1 LRLENL
7 RATGLAGALLS
18 TTIIAVAPAVA
29 DSDTQSQ
36 TTTAAA
42 AAPAPAAKTAV
53 PAPVATKASSSLTV
67 SSVRRTVIAGKRVV
81 VRGTLRPAG
90 SGRAV
95 ALQVRQ
101 SGGGWKTIDHDRTNA
116 KGRYVLAW
124 RAAKTGTRRIRVH
137 FGGTRELSSARHQAG
152 TTRVYRRALA
162 SWYGPGLYGGH
173 LACGG
178 TLTPGT
184 LGVANKSLP
193 CGTKVT
199 LHYKGRTVRVPVVD
213 RGPYVGAREFDL
225 TAATKAKLG
234 FGSTGMVLTTR

>member
-1 LRLENL
+1 LRLLNL
-7 RATGLAGALLS
+7 RVLGLSGALLS
-18 TTIIAVAPAVA
+18 TTILTVAPAIA
-29 DSDTQSQ
+29 NSDTHSP
-36 TTTAAA
+36 A
-42 AAPAPAAKTAV
+42 AAPAAAT
-53 PAPVATKASSSLTV
+53 PVASKASSSLTV
-67 SSVRRTVIAGKRVV
+67 SSVRRTVMAGKRVV
-81 VRGTLRPAG
+81 VRGTLRPAPA
-90 SGRAV
+90 GRAV
-95 ALQVRQ
+95 VSLQIGKR
-101 SGGGWKTIDHDRTNA
+101 GGGWLTVDHDRTSS

-124 RAAKTGTRRIRVH
+124 RASKTGTRRVRVH
-137 FGGTRELSSARHQAG
+137 FGGTRQLSSARHLAG
-152 TTRVYRRALA
+152 TTSIYRRALA

-199 LHYKGRTVRVPVVD
+199 LHYHGRTVRVPVID

-234 FGSTGMVLTTR
+234 FGSTGTVLTTR

>member
-1 LRLENL
+1 MRLKNL
-7 RATGLAGALLS
+7 RATGLTGALLS

-29 DSDTQSQ
+29 DSDAQSQ
-36 TTTAAA
+36 TTTAT
-42 AAPAPAAKTAV
+42 AAPAPATAKTAV
-53 PAPVATKASSSLTV
+53 PTPVATKASSSLTV

-81 VRGTLRPAG
+81 VRGSLRPAG

-101 SGGGWKTIDHDRTNA
+101 SGGGWKTVDHDRTNA

-199 LHYKGRTVRVPVVD
+199 LHYKGRTVRVPVID

-234 FGSTGMVLTTR
+234 FGSTGTVLTTR

>member
-1 LRLENL
+1 LRLKNL
-7 RATGLAGALLS
+7 RATGLSGALLS

-29 DSDTQSQ
+29 QSDTQSAASTS
-36 TTTAAA
+36 TTPTAV
-42 AAPAPAAKTAV
+42 APAAIAKKSA
-53 PAPVATKASSSLTV
+53 SLTV
-67 SSVRRTVIAGKRVV
+67 HSVRRTVMAGKRVV

-90 SGRAV
+90 HGRAV
-95 ALQVRQ
+95 SLQLAKSR
-101 SGGGWKTIDHDRTNA
+101 GGWVTVDHDRTDA

-124 RAAKTGTRRIRVH
+124 RSSKTGTKRVRVH
-137 FGGTRELSSARHQAG
+137 FGGTRELSSARHLAG
-152 TTRVYRRALA
+152 TARIYRRALA

-199 LHYKGRTVRVPVVD
+199 LHYKGRTVRVRVID

-234 FGSTGMVLTTR
+234 FGSTGTVLTTR